1 MLHITIESSLC
12 PVCSVCEEDV
22 CHIFFRCDLAQL
34 VLRRICR
41 WWGLDPH
48 DWSSF
53 QEWQS
58 WILSIQ
64 FSSKLMLL
72 VYKLLMLVLKV
83 NAASTKVTAAQILR
97 LLKEFLLSEKG

>member
-1 MLHITIESSLC
+1 MIANHRLRFDDRHKQMSLRGITIESSLC

-58 WILSIQ
+58 WSLSIQ
-64 FSSKLMLL
+64 FSSK
-72 VYKLLMLVLKV
+72 
-83 NAASTKVTAAQILR
+83 
-97 LLKEFLLSEKG
+97 